1 MFKNKNKNKLY
12 NSDYLSNVSI
22 ISNRCNYIN
31 PKTNKHCKNHL
42 GLYPQFCFIHTL
54 LINNVF
60 ISKSHIKNAGNGL
73 FAGPDGFKKNSIIGI
88 YSSESNKTTQQNVI
102 DICNKTQD
110 NSCWQYVLCNLK
122 KQHQKDSD
130 VICWDAI
137 DKKSTL
143 MRYINDAHKTKY
155 KNNSYF
161 HIKKKKNK
169 ITLETN
175 NQKWIFTAY
184 VIASKNIN
192 PYEEIFVDYG
202 KNYWS

>member
-1 MFKNKNKNKLY
+1 MFKNKNKLY
-12 NSDYLSNVSI
+12 DIDYLTTNSSYL
-22 ISNRCNYIN
+22 NRCHYIN
-31 PKTNKHCKNHL
+31 PTTNKHCKNHL
-42 GLYPQFCFIHTL
+42 GFYSQFCFIHTL

-73 FAGPDGFKKNSIIGI
+73 FAGPEGFKKNSIIGI
-88 YSSESNKTTQQNVI
+88 YSTEDNKMTQEAIINK
-102 DICNKTQD
+102 CNKTKD
-110 NSCWQYVLCNLK
+110 NSCWEYVLCNLK
-122 KQHQKDSD
+122 KKHQKDSD
-130 VICWDAI
+130 VICWDGI

-161 HIKKKKNK
+161 YIKKKKNHSDHNK
-169 ITLETN
+169 
-175 NQKWIFTAY
+175 QKWEFIAY

-192 PYEEIFVDYG
+192 PYEEILVDYG

>member
-1 MFKNKNKNKLY
+1 MFKNKNKLY

-60 ISKSHIKNAGNGL
+60 ISKSHIKNAGNGV

-102 DICNKTQD
+102 DTCHKTQD
-110 NSCWQYVLCNLK
+110 NSCWEYVLCNLK
-122 KQHQKDSD
+122 KKHQKDSD

-143 MRYINDAHKTKY
+143 MRYINDAYKTKY

-161 HIKKKKNK
+161 HIKKKKNTSE
-169 ITLETN
+169 I
-175 NQKWIFTAY
+175 NQKWEFTAY